1 MCRSWNSSITSTAAL
16 SKSLDARTK
25 RAHTHAHAEEKKKKT
40 CIPPRKYTKSKYF
53 TRSTAAPNDVSPFVI
68 FFFFLPRQKALR
80 FQHDRRRLPT
90 ALHCGNCCT
99 LKIPLL
105 CTKSPV
111 VLGANVSCDL
121 LMGTNK
127 CRLVY
132 PTLNT
137 SKRGFRERSS

>member
-25 RAHTHAHAEEKKKKT
+25 RAHTHAHAEEKKKKHAFPHVST
-40 CIPPRKYTKSKYF
+40 QKVNISLGLQLHQTTFPPSWF
-53 TRSTAAPNDVSPFVI
+53 